1 MKDLMREASHPEK
14 MQIMTKMI
22 TMMACLHHQETKIT
36 VEEEE
41 EEEEATK
48 EDRDNKDNPKTIR
61 QIIKEATVKMP
72 LLIPLINLQL
82 IIALL

>member
-36 VEEEE
+36 VEE